1 MFELIMCI
9 LAEALTRC
17 LHSILGTQLH
27 GYFLAL
33 QVHYTQMQ
41 NVATKRSEANSGC
54 LNINNFSLPF
64 LSQILQA
71 VLRMQKK

>member
-1 MFELIMCI
+1 MF
-9 LAEALTRC
+9 ALEFWNTT
-17 LHSILGTQLH
+17 SAN

-41 NVATKRSEANSGC
+41 NVTTKRSEANSGC